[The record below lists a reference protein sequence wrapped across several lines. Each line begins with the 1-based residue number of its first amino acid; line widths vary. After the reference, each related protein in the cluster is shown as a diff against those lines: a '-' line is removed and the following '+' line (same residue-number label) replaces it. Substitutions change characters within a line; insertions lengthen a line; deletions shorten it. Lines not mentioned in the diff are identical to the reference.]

1 MKHTRLSAGFAVAV
15 TVLAAAACMSEAKR
29 TALKNERDPQYQF
42 NKAAL
47 CLQYNMV
54 DEAFK
59 YIDLALSLNPRYT
72 EAMNLRGFALMMKG
86 RMPEA
91 IQALR
96 SCVEL
101 APNFSEAWN
110 NLATAY
116 DQNGQKTEA
125 AESWK
130 KAFEIDQ
137 NYNASYNLAKAA
149 YEEGLND
156 KALDWIQKSIA
167 KFQKSVLAFNLQGL
181 IYDAMERYPEA
192 LDSFQTA
199 LKLAPT
205 ELNVQFNMATTY
217 YKKKDYRKA
226 CELLDKVIPQA
237 KADLLARARELRRRI
252 GC

>member
-1 MKHTRLSAGFAVAV
+1 MKSLRSFPGFAVAV
-15 TVLAAAACMSEAKR
+15 AILAAAACMSEAKK

-86 RMPEA
+86 RIPEA

-101 APNFSEAWN
+101 DPNFSEAWN
-110 NLATAY
+110 NLGTAY

-125 AESWK
+125 VESWK
-130 KAFEIDQ
+130 KAFDIDQ
-137 NYNASYNLAKAA
+137 NYNASYNLAKAS
-149 YEEGLND
+149 YEDGLND
-156 KALDWIQKSIA
+156 KALDWVQKSIA
-167 KFQKSVLAFNLQGL
+167 KYEKSVLAFNLQGL

-199 LKLAPT
+199 MKLAPT
-205 ELNVQFNMATTY
+205 ELNVQFNMASTY
-217 YKKKDYRKA
+217 YKKKEYRKA
-226 CELLDKVIPQA
+226 CDILDKIIPQA
-237 KADLLARARELRRRI
+237 GGDLLTRAQDLRRRI